1 MTVST
6 SQPRGAAPVK
16 PVVDDA
22 EGAPLTRARTSGR
35 GSEHPRTNPLDRAR
49 RKLFGWFV
57 APAAILYAG
66 FLILPGLVTLWISFN
81 RWPGAGPMKFVG
93 FDNFRA
99 IVNDPTFVTSFLNT
113 LAILFG
119 VGIVTFLLAFV
130 MMLTLRDLRGRKFIR
145 MVIFFP
151 NIAPGVLL
159 AIVWGFLFQQKG
171 MINQVL
177 GWLGVANPPPWLAED
192 NLFLVVMAGLVWINT
207 GFYTTILMA
216 AVDRIPPYL
225 FEECELAG
233 ATAFQRLRYVI
244 LPLTWDVIGV
254 ASILWTISSI
264 KIFEFLYAFAG
275 GAGYLPPLKIWNT
288 SIYAYAEAFA
298 AVGTPRFG
306 TAAATSVVMMLLVIV
321 AVGLLSRVFRRDPIE
336 L

>member
-1 MTVST
+1 MTLTETPVDVVAHGSGNVPKG
-6 SQPRGAAPVK
+6 PRV
-16 PVVDDA
+16 
-22 EGAPLTRARTSGR
+22 
-35 GSEHPRTNPLDRAR
+35 NPLDRG
-49 RKLFGWFV
+49 RKRLFGWFV
-57 APAAILYAG
+57 APAAILYAA
-66 FLILPGLVTLWISFN
+66 FLIVPGLVTLWISVN
-81 RWPGAGPMKFVG
+81 KWPGAGPMTFVG
-93 FDNFRA
+93 VGNYRA
-99 IVNDPTFVTSFLNT
+99 IFKDPTFVASFRNT
-113 LAILFG
+113 LTILFG

-171 MINQVL
+171 MINQAL
-177 GWLGVANPPPWLAED
+177 GWLGVAHPPAWLAED
-192 NLFLVVMAGLVWINT
+192 TLFLVVMAGLVWIST

-216 AVDRIPPYL
+216 AVDRIPPHL

-306 TAAATSVVMMLLVIV
+306 TAAATSVVMMVLVIA
-321 AVGLLSRVFRRDPIE
+321 AVGLLGRLFRRDPIE